1 MSVSIMHNSGSA
13 PIGGD
18 GDACSPPRRA
28 AFYVD
33 GFNFY
38 HALDELN
45 LPHLKWL
52 DWAALAKLIATPA
65 GERVER
71 IVLCTAKPKHRPEDV
86 QDRHQ
91 TYMDALRARG
101 IIVREGWFL
110 AEQMECRDPR
120 CRANPGTWQRH
131 TEKEGDVSLALSL
144 IEDAY
149 EDRFD
154 TAYLVT
160 SDNDQVPTLDLLR
173 RRFGPASA
181 KPKKAVVVFPTWRR
195 TGASTKLANLAA
207 TARLSEAMV
216 GTCLLPRDVLWYPK
230 PGVLRRIQRPARY
243 EPPPA
248 ARGQG

>member
-1 MSVSIMHNSGSA
+1 MNDAGSGSRDESGGGGA
-13 PIGGD
+13 PL
-18 GDACSPPRRA
+18 RRA

-45 LPHLKWL
+45 QPHLKWL

-65 GERVER
+65 GEQVER
-71 IVLCTAKPKHRPEDV
+71 IVLCTAKPKHRPQDV

-110 AEQMECRDPR
+110 AERVECRDPR
-120 CRANPGTWQRH
+120 CRASPGTWQRH

-144 IEDAY
+144 VEDAY

-160 SDNDQVPTLDLLR
+160 SDNDQAPTLDLLR
-173 RRFGPASA
+173 QRFGPASP
-181 KPKKAVVVFPTWRR
+181 KPKKVVVVFPTWRK
-195 TGASTKLANLAA
+195 TGASSNLASRAA

-216 GTCLLPRDVLWYPK
+216 GQCLLPRDVFWRPK
-230 PGVLRRIQRPARY
+230 PGVLRRIQRPPRY
-243 EPPPA
+243 DPPLVT
-248 ARGQG
+248 RGQA